1 MALAEKYVILFQKE
15 CLDLSM
21 IVLNNLHKLKVNPN
35 DSDGIEKMLQ
45 AADTLIGDS
54 RFIKNRELEQACMLL
69 VKTFNEVENVSD
81 KSKEVDFFIEI
92 FTKIINH

>member
-35 DSDGIEKMLQ
+35 DREGIEKMLQ

-54 RFIKNRELEQACMLL
+54 RFIMNRELEQACMLL

-81 KSKEVDFFIEI
+81 KSKEVEFFIKI
-92 FTKIINH
+92 FTK

>member
-15 CLDLSM
+15 CSNLSY
-21 IVLNNLHKLKVNPN
+21 IVLNNLIRLKINPRN
-35 DSDGIEKMLQ
+35 TDAIEQMLQ

-81 KSKEVDFFIEI
+81 KSKEVEFFIEI
-92 FTKIINH
+92 FTKIINC

>member
-15 CLDLSM
+15 CLDLSK

-35 DSDGIEKMLQ
+35 DREGIEKMLQ

-54 RFIKNRELEQACMLL
+54 RFIMNRELEQACMLL

-81 KSKEVDFFIEI
+81 KSKEVEFFIKI
-92 FTKIINH
+92 FTKIINC

>member
-35 DSDGIEKMLQ
+35 DREGIEKMLQ

-81 KSKEVDFFIEI
+81 KSKEVEFFIKI
-92 FTKIINH
+92 FTKIINC

>member
-35 DSDGIEKMLQ
+35 DREGIEKMLQ

-54 RFIKNRELEQACMLL
+54 RFIMNRELEQACMLL

-81 KSKEVDFFIEI
+81 KSNEVDFFIEI

>member
-35 DSDGIEKMLQ
+35 DREGIEKMLQ

-81 KSKEVDFFIEI
+81 KSKELEFFIEI
-92 FTKIINH
+92 FTKIINC

>member
-35 DSDGIEKMLQ
+35 DGEGIEKMLQ

-54 RFIKNRELEQACMLL
+54 RFIMNRELEQACMLL

-81 KSKEVDFFIEI
+81 KSKEVEFFIKI
-92 FTKIINH
+92 FTKIINC

>member
-35 DSDGIEKMLQ
+35 DREGIEKMLQ

-54 RFIKNRELEQACMLL
+54 RFIMNRELEQACMLL
-69 VKTFNEVENVSD
+69 VKTFNEVEKVSD
-81 KSKEVDFFIEI
+81 KSKEVEFFIKI
-92 FTKIINH
+92 FTKIINC